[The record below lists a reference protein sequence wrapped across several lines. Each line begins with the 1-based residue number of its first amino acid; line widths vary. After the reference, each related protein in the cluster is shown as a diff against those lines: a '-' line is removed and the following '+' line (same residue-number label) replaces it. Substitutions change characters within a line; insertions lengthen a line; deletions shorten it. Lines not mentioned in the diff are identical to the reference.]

1 MRKLNKASPQKLS
14 FSNILFF
21 FFFFSI
27 YIDRLALEG
36 DILSEISQTKKDL
49 TKNTA

>member
-1 MRKLNKASPQKLS
+1 MRKLNKTSPQKLS

-21 FFFFSI
+21 FFFSI
-27 YIDRLALEG
+27 YIDRLALED
-36 DILSEISQTKKDL
+36 DILREISQTKSDL